1 MEMGG
6 GRDARV
12 IGAGVTG
19 LTSAIRLQEAGW
31 RVRIVAAEPPERT
44 TSAVAA
50 AVWYPYRV
58 GPEAL
63 VNAWGERSYA
73 VFRDLAEDGETGVRM
88 LPGIE
93 LLQRRADPRVMPE
106 WAAAVPGF
114 RIAAKD
120 EVPEGRVGWSMTV
133 PVADTAVYLRWLAAR
148 FAANGGEMEI
158 RRIASLDEAAASSPL
173 VVNCSGLGARE
184 LAGDRS
190 MIPIRG
196 QVMRVEN
203 PGLTRFWLDE
213 YHPEG
218 MLYIIPRQSDCIL
231 GGTADEG
238 EEDLATDFDVSEAI
252 RWRCA
257 ELEPDLADARL
268 LEHRVGLRPWRPA
281 IRLEL
286 ETLPGGGR
294 VIHNYG
300 HGGAGVTLSWGCAE
314 EVVALADAV

>member
-1 MEMGG
+1 
-6 GRDARV
+6 V
-12 IGAGVTG
+12 K
-19 LTSAIRLQEAGW
+19 
-31 RVRIVAAEPPERT
+31 
-44 TSAVAA
+44 
-50 AVWYPYRV
+50 
-58 GPEAL
+58 
-63 VNAWGERSYA
+63 AWGERSYA
-73 VFRDLAEDGETGVRM
+73 VFRELADDGETGVRM

-93 LLQRRADPRVMPE
+93 LLPRRADPRAMPE

-114 RIAAKD
+114 RVAAKD

-148 FAANGGEMEI
+148 FAANGGAMEI
-158 RRIASLDEAAASSPL
+158 RRIASLDEAAAAAPL

-190 MIPIRG
+190 MVPIRG

-218 MLYIIPRQSDCIL
+218 MLYIIPRQTDCIL

-281 IRLEL
+281 IRLEA

-314 EVVALADAV
+314 EVVSLAAAI